1 MISNGLVL
9 NHFQLNGK
17 SFNMENDM
25 SIDNVSS
32 QEWDAYNRRR
42 IQAMKDPN
50 NYNKEGMTDQES
62 LNALDTKMETDISEN
77 NKKFNNVI
85 DHIANVA
92 NQIKDNVNNP
102 THYTTG
108 SEECIDAIEAML
120 TPDEYIGYL
129 RGNSMK
135 YRWRMRYKGKPIE
148 DLQKA
153 EWYENRLL
161 NFLKE
166 NEGVLGS

>member
-1 MISNGLVL
+1 
-9 NHFQLNGK
+9 
-17 SFNMENDM
+17 MENDM
-25 SIDNVSS
+25 SIDSVSP
-32 QEWDAYNRRR
+32 QEWDAYNHKR
-42 IQAMKDPN
+42 IQAMKDPD

-62 LNALDTKMETDISEN
+62 LNALDNKMETDILEN
-77 NKKFNNVI
+77 NKKFNHVV
-85 DHIANVA
+85 DHISNVA
-92 NQIKDNVNNP
+92 SQIKDNVNNP
-102 THYTTG
+102 THYNTG
-108 SEECIDAIEAML
+108 SVECIDAIEAML
-120 TPDEYIGYL
+120 TTDEYIGYL

>member
-1 MISNGLVL
+1 MRRA
-9 NHFQLNGK
+9 
-17 SFNMENDM
+17 
-25 SIDNVSS
+25 SIDDVSP
-32 QEWDAYNRRR
+32 QEWDAYNRKR
-42 IQAMKDPN
+42 IQGLKNPD
-50 NYNKEGMTDQES
+50 NYNKGGMTDQES
-62 LNALDTKMETDISEN
+62 LNALDTKMETDILEPDKPYN
-77 NKKFNNVI
+77 HQTE
-85 DHIANVA
+85 HIANVA

-102 THYTTG
+102 SHYNSG
-108 SEECIDAIEAML
+108 SVECIDAIEAML
-120 TPDEYIGYL
+120 TTDEYIGYL

-166 NEGVLGS
+166 NTGVLGS